1 MPRILLVED
10 NVEQRNLYHE
20 VLTEAGYEVEDAAS
34 GHEALRTFKEKKA
47 DLIVLDI
54 QMPGMDGIEALGKLI
69 SLERTVPVLF
79 YSAFPAFK
87 QNFMTWAADAFVEK
101 TGEPQELVAAVHDVC
116 ERHGVGRP
124 ALGKLKTME
133 TQARN
138 GGTSKGA
145 EK

>member
-10 NVEQRNLYHE
+10 NAEQRNLYHE

-34 GHEALRTFKEKKA
+34 GHEALQNFKKKKA

-69 SLERTVPVLF
+69 SMERTVPVLF
-79 YSAFPAFK
+79 YTAFPAFK

-101 TGEPQELVAAVHDVC
+101 TGDPKELVAAIHALS
-116 ERHGVGRP
+116 EKHGVARP
-124 ALGKLKTME
+124 QKVVEGKANPGAME
-133 TQARN
+133 
-138 GGTSKGA
+138 KG
-145 EK
+145 